1 MKQLEQYILEKF
13 KITRNGNK
21 QLEVTGDNIGSR
33 LLEFLG
39 IDYDCDNGKF
49 LDEINNWIY
58 KHKVKSGKILVSK
71 EQYYKAEK
79 DGCPDFILSYFNI
92 IDDDKFNFYKKD
104 YNRLKEKG
112 QFIGKEFG
120 FTIKSTSNYLIIT
133 ADNALKIIFIITSTK
148 SGEV

>member
-1 MKQLEQYILEKF
+1 MKQLEQYIIEKF

-21 QLEVTGDNIGSR
+21 QLEITENIASR
-33 LLEFLG
+33 LIEFLG

-49 LDEINNWIY
+49 FDEIDKWIY
-58 KHKVKSGKILVSK
+58 KYKVKTGKILVSK

-112 QFIGKEFG
+112 QFIGKESG
-120 FTIKSTSNYLIIT
+120 FVIKSASNYLIIT
-133 ADNALKIIFIITSTK
+133 ADNALEIIFIITSTK